1 LGLLNVHAS
10 VLPRYRGAAPVHR
23 AVMAGETE
31 TGVTIMRIVKA
42 LDLRPE
48 GPSAFNL
55 EPPGYMLHRWQDRQ
69 LVSHVAVV
77 GNWPGPFPFFDST
90 GKLIE

>member
-1 LGLLNVHAS
+1 VCHLPLPIHAS
-10 VLPRYRGAAPVHR
+10 AAAQRWYLSPAHQV
-23 AVMAGETE
+23 
-31 TGVTIMRIVKA
+31 A

-48 GPSAFNL
+48 GPSGFRL

-77 GNWPGPFPFFDST
+77 GDWPGPFPFFDST